1 MYKGYPRKKKLKY
14 SRRPQILPRMNVS
27 VSELCDVIE
36 TYSWRI
42 KLILRERAA
51 LVARAAWSED
61 DEVYADYLDDLY
73 QEYNS
78 YILDA
83 QALL

>member
-1 MYKGYPRKKKLKY
+1 MYKGCPQKKKLKY
-14 SRRPQILPRMNVS
+14 SRHPQNLPRMN

>member
-1 MYKGYPRKKKLKY
+1 
-14 SRRPQILPRMNVS
+14 MN

-61 DEVYADYLDDLY
+61 DEVYADYLDCLY
-73 QEYNS
+73 EQYNS
-78 YILDA
+78 YILEA

>member
-1 MYKGYPRKKKLKY
+1 
-14 SRRPQILPRMNVS
+14 MNVS

>member
-1 MYKGYPRKKKLKY
+1 
-14 SRRPQILPRMNVS
+14 MNL
-27 VSELCDVIE
+27 SELCDVIE
-36 TYSWRI
+36 TYSWRV

>member
-1 MYKGYPRKKKLKY
+1 
-14 SRRPQILPRMNVS
+14 MN

>member
-1 MYKGYPRKKKLKY
+1 
-14 SRRPQILPRMNVS
+14 MNVS

-51 LVARAAWSED
+51 LVAKAAWSED